1 MTAHIPPTGPQTVT
15 QAEAIIGKAA
25 PPWPL
30 LRQNERLSHPAHKMP
45 MCPLKA
51 VMTASRWYKCDLQ
64 VATPAWKF
72 SLTAGCAYDF
82 NREEDKVRFA
92 DTYMERLRECGIDV
106 IALAD
111 HNTGA
116 WLPVMQAAG
125 SRYDVVVFP
134 GVEVTTAS
142 GADGAHLV
150 LIGDLDR
157 TVQDIDVLLA
167 RTCGFDDDHPR
178 FNPKTK
184 DPAPAPRT
192 ANQILD
198 ALPEQWLAIAP
209 HALTDNGLA
218 SGKTVRGDL
227 RWKALHHD
235 RLGAVDPGEV
245 TDKRR
250 AGEGFVARFLNRTLD
265 EFPCLARMPFIATS
279 DAYSLES
286 LGSRF
291 TWIRM
296 DTPSKESLRQ
306 AFLDHDARIMPNW
319 DPRLVANPDP
329 NVVDHAWVDNIELG
343 GTLGNSTAPLR
354 VSFDPRLNVIIGGRG
369 AGKSTVVSA
378 LRQVYGST
386 QSLPDS
392 IEQEATAFV
401 NGVFSDAR
409 LTAQHRLAISRERQ
423 TALWSSHLGS
433 RTERNGVQLP
443 THFPVRVFS
452 QKELFERTAHDRAD
466 RFAASKH
473 LLSLVDEALEAD
485 IAAPG
490 GFAVELDAVR
500 TQCLTRV
507 AGRLTVE
514 ARLAQRPSQQARH
527 SELLKQIEAFGDAER
542 QSSRLES
549 ERIRRDHARLGAD
562 TARFEAAVDE
572 LGAAVVNRLE
582 AAMPQPPTRLD
593 AESRQ
598 LYAELAEIRYELN
611 RSVQASVMAAK
622 EALAQNRQRQQTG
635 SWADRVQQA
644 DREIIE
650 FQQRLSRLGV
660 EPTAYLSLTEA
671 LNSVQGTLRELE
683 EDEIALPGLR
693 SAEEAAWSDLQRAY
707 ERRRRRRE
715 TLFAEV
721 AERSGSLRF
730 EMIPHGNC
738 TSWAQ
743 EVRSQL
749 GVRSDGFVDDIP
761 ALSEWLWNAP
771 LEDGQRRQEL
781 WRRSLL
787 TCDFAQLRQEAGC
800 KANWWSKLARLESTQ
815 RIRLAMIF
823 PDDAVVMYFLRDSGK
838 AENDADWQSVTTG
851 SPGQRSAAMLSFVL
865 HHGTEPL
872 VLDQPE
878 DDLDTAWISQLIVP
892 EIRKSRWRRQVIVI
906 THNANIPVN
915 ADAERVIVLENDGS
929 RIRIKTSTLE
939 PGSSCREQVH
949 VGPIEVTQVRH
960 DIQDI
965 LEGGT
970 AAFMSRERRY
980 NNELSTYRAALRG

>member
-1 MTAHIPPTGPQTVT
+1 MQEG
-15 QAEAIIGKAA
+15 
-25 PPWPL
+25 
-30 LRQNERLSHPAHKMP
+30 
-45 MCPLKA
+45 
-51 VMTASRWYKCDLQ
+51 D
-64 VATPAWKF
+64 
-72 SLTAGCAYDF
+72 AYDF
-82 NREEDKVRFA
+82 AHEEDKIRFA
-92 DTYMERLRECGIDV
+92 DTYMERLRERGIEV

-111 HNTGA
+111 HNTCS

-125 SRYDVVVFP
+125 RRYDIVVFP
-134 GVEVTTAS
+134 GLEVTTAS
-142 GADGAHLV
+142 GSDGAHLV
-150 LIGDLDR
+150 LVGDLDR
-157 TVQDIDVLLA
+157 TEQDVDVLLA
-167 RTCGFDDDHPR
+167 QVCGFNDDHPR
-178 FNPKTK
+178 FNPRTK
-184 DPAPAPRT
+184 EPAPAPRT
-192 ANQILD
+192 VNQILD
-198 ALPEQWLAIAP
+198 ALPEQWLAFAP
-209 HALTDNGLA
+209 HVLTDNGLA
-218 SGKTVRGDL
+218 SRNTVYGEL

-245 TDKRR
+245 TAERL
-250 AGEGFVARFLNRTLD
+250 AGDGFAARFLNRTLSGY
-265 EFPCLARMPFIATS
+265 PCLDRMPFLATS
-279 DAYSLES
+279 DAYSLEG

-296 DTPSKESLRQ
+296 DMPSKESLRQ
-306 AFLDHDARIMPNW
+306 AFLDHDARIMASW
-319 DPRLVANPDP
+319 DPRLTAHPDP
-329 NVVDHAWVDNIELG
+329 NVVDHAWVKRIELG

-378 LRQVYGST
+378 LRQVYGSM

-401 NGVFSDAR
+401 NGVFGEAE
-409 LTAQHRLAISRERQ
+409 LTAQHRLAISREQQ
-423 TALWSSHLGS
+423 TARWCPSTGS
-433 RTERNGVQLP
+433 RTERNGAQLP

-485 IAAPG
+485 PASPG
-490 GFAVELDAVR
+490 GFAIELDAVR

-507 AGRLTVE
+507 AARLSVE
-514 ARLAQRPSQQARH
+514 ARLAQRASQEARR
-527 SELLKQIEAFGDAER
+527 SELLHQIEAFGDAES

-562 TARFEAAVDE
+562 TARFEAAVEE
-572 LGAAVVNRLE
+572 LGATAVKRLD
-582 AAMPQPPTRLD
+582 AALPQPPTQLD
-593 AESRQ
+593 AEPRQ
-598 LYAELAEIRYELN
+598 LYAELGLIRDEIDRTI
-611 RSVQASVMAAK
+611 RASVTVAK
-622 EALAQNRQRQQTG
+622 EALAQNRQQQQAGT
-635 SWADRVQQA
+635 WADRVQNA

-650 FQQRLSRLGV
+650 FQQRLSGLGI

-671 LNSVQGTLRELE
+671 LNSVQETLRALD
-683 EDEIALPGLR
+683 EDEVAHPGLR
-693 SAEEAAWSDLQRAY
+693 AAEEQAWSELKRAY

-721 AERSGSLRF
+721 DERSGSLRF
-730 EMIPHGNC
+730 EMVPHGNC
-738 TSWAQ
+738 TSWVQ
-743 EVRSQL
+743 EVRAQL
-749 GVRSDGFVDDIP
+749 SIRADGFVDDIP

-771 LEDGQRRQEL
+771 LDDGQRRQEL
-781 WRRSLL
+781 WRRSLM
-787 TCDFAQLRQEAGC
+787 TCDFAQLRLEAGG
-800 KANWWSKLARLESTQ
+800 KANWWSKLAKLESTQ

-823 PDDAVVMYFLRDSGK
+823 PDDAVVMYFLRDGGK
-838 AENDADWQSVTTG
+838 AENAADWQPVTTG

-878 DDLDTAWISQLIVP
+878 DDLDTAWISKLIVP
-892 EIRKSRWRRQVIVI
+892 EIRKSRWHRQVIVI

-915 ADAERVIVLENDGS
+915 ADAERVIVLDNDGS
-929 RIRIKTSTLE
+929 RIRIKTSPAE
-939 PGSSCREQVH
+939 SGAVGGREQEH
-949 VGPIEVTQVRH
+949 VGPIEVAKVRH

-980 NNELSTYRAALRG
+980 NNELSTYRAALHS

>member
-1 MTAHIPPTGPQTVT
+1 
-15 QAEAIIGKAA
+15 
-25 PPWPL
+25 
-30 LRQNERLSHPAHKMP
+30 
-45 MCPLKA
+45 
-51 VMTASRWYKCDLQ
+51 

-72 SLTAGCAYDF
+72 TLPAGSAYDF
-82 NREEDKVRFA
+82 TREEDKIRFA
-92 DTYMERLRECGIDV
+92 EAYMERLKDRGIEV

-111 HNTGA
+111 HNTGS
-116 WLPVMQAAG
+116 WLSVMKDAG
-125 SRYDVVVFP
+125 LRNGIVVFP

-142 GADGAHLV
+142 GSDGAHLI

-157 TVQDIDVLLA
+157 TEHDINLLLA
-167 RTCGFDDDHPR
+167 RTCGFEDDHPM
-178 FNPKTK
+178 FNTKTNE
-184 DPAPAPRT
+184 PAPAPRT
-192 ANQILD
+192 VNQILD
-198 ALPEQWLAIAP
+198 VLPEQWLAIAP
-209 HALTDNGLA
+209 HVLGDNGLA

-245 TDKRR
+245 TEERR
-250 AGEGFVARFLNRTLD
+250 SGSSFAARFLSRELD
-265 EFPCLARMPFIATS
+265 NFPCLDRLPFLATS
-279 DAYSLES
+279 DAYDLDS

-306 AFLDHDARIMPNW
+306 AFLDHGARIIPSW
-319 DPRLVANPDP
+319 DPRLTANPDP
-329 NVVDHAWVDNIELG
+329 NVVDHSWVERIDLG
-343 GTLGNSTAPLR
+343 GTLGNSTAPLQ

-378 LRQVYGST
+378 LRQVYGSL

-392 IEQEATAFV
+392 IEQEAAAFV
-401 NGVFSDAR
+401 QGIFGEAE
-409 LTAQHRLAISRERQ
+409 LTAWHRLAISRDRQ
-423 TALWSSHLGS
+423 TAQWRSQSGS
-433 RTERNGVQLP
+433 QTEHNGVGLP
-443 THFPVRVFS
+443 TRFPVRVFS

-485 IAAPG
+485 PASPG

-500 TQCLTRV
+500 TQCLTGV
-507 AGRLTVE
+507 AERLSAE
-514 ARLAQRPSQQARH
+514 ARLAQRPMQEARH
-527 SELLKQIEAFGDAER
+527 SELLQQIEAFGDRES

-562 TARFEAAVDE
+562 TARFEAAVDQ
-572 LGAAVVNRLE
+572 LGAAVIQRLE
-582 AAMPQPPTRLD
+582 GALPQLPARLD
-593 AESRQ
+593 DEPLH
-598 LYAELAEIRYELN
+598 LYKGLALIRDELG
-611 RSVQASVMAAK
+611 RSVQAGVAAAK
-622 EALAQNRQRQQTG
+622 EALAKNRQQQQAG
-635 SWADRVQQA
+635 AWADRVQDA

-650 FQQRLSRLGV
+650 FQQRLSKLGI
-660 EPTAYLSLTEA
+660 EPTAYLSLTET
-671 LNSVQGTLRELE
+671 LNSVQGILRTLE
-683 EDEIALPGLR
+683 EDEAALPGLR
-693 SAEEAAWSDLQRAY
+693 SVEEAAWSGLQHVY

-715 TLFAEV
+715 KLFTEV
-721 AERSGSLRF
+721 SERSGSLRF
-730 EMIPHGNC
+730 AVIPHGNS
-738 TSWAQ
+738 TSWVQ

-771 LEDGQRRQEL
+771 LDDGPRRQEL
-781 WRRSLL
+781 WRHSLL
-787 TCDFAQLRQEAGC
+787 TRDFAQIRQEASGR
-800 KANWWSKLARLESTQ
+800 ATWWNKLSKLETTQ

-823 PDDAVVMYFLRDSGK
+823 PDDAVVMFFLRDGGK
-838 AENDADWQSVTTG
+838 ADNDADWQPVTTG

-892 EIRKSRWRRQVIVI
+892 EIRKSRWHRQVIVI

-915 ADAERVIVLENDGS
+915 ADAERVIVLDNDGS
-929 RIRIKTSTLE
+929 RIRIKTSAPESGDGVL
-939 PGSSCREQVH
+939 PEQEH
-949 VGPIEVTQVRH
+949 VGPIEVAKVRH

-970 AAFMSRERRY
+970 EAFMSRERRY
-980 NNELSTYRAALRG
+980 NNELSTYRAAMQS

>member
-1 MTAHIPPTGPQTVT
+1 MGSCPIRRT
-15 QAEAIIGKAA
+15 KCLCA
-25 PPWPL
+25 PS
-30 LRQNERLSHPAHKMP
+30 R
-45 MCPLKA
+45 A

-72 SLTAGCAYDF
+72 SLPAGSSYDF
-82 NREEDKVRFA
+82 SLEEDRASFA
-92 DTYMERLRECGIDV
+92 DAYMERLRECGIEV

-125 SRYDVVVFP
+125 HRYGIVVFP

-142 GADGAHLV
+142 GSDGAHLV

-157 TVQDIDVLLA
+157 TEQDINVLLA
-167 RTCGFDDDHPR
+167 STCGFDDDHPR
-178 FNPKTK
+178 FNPQTH

-192 ANQILD
+192 VNQILD
-198 ALPEQWLAIAP
+198 ALPDQWLAFAP
-209 HALTDNGLA
+209 HVLTDNGLA

-245 TDKRR
+245 TEERR
-250 AGEGFVARFLNRTLD
+250 AEKGFVARFLNRALN
-265 EFPCLARMPFIATS
+265 EFPCLARIPFLATS

-306 AFLDHDARIMPNW
+306 AFLDHDARIMPSW
-319 DPRLVANPDP
+319 DPRLTANPDP
-329 NVVDHAWVDNIELG
+329 NVVDHAWVGSIELG
-343 GTLGNSTAPLR
+343 GTLGNSVEPLR

-378 LRQVYGST
+378 LRQLYGST

-392 IEQEATAFV
+392 IEHEATAFV
-401 NGVFSDAR
+401 DGVFSEAR
-409 LTAQHRLAISRERQ
+409 LTAQHRLAISREQQ
-423 TALWSSHLGS
+423 TALWSSPLGS
-433 RTERNGVQLP
+433 RTERNGVHLP
-443 THFPVRVFS
+443 THFPMRVFS

-485 IAAPG
+485 AATPG
-490 GFAVELDAVR
+490 GFAIELDAVR

-507 AGRLTVE
+507 AKRLSVE
-514 ARLAQRPSQQARH
+514 ARLAQRPSQEARH
-527 SELLKQIEAFGDAER
+527 GELLHQIEAFGDAES

-562 TARFEAAVDE
+562 AARFEAAVDE
-572 LGAAVVNRLE
+572 LGAATIQRLE
-582 AAMPQPPTRLD
+582 AALPKPPTGLD
-593 AESRQ
+593 EEPRQ
-598 LYAELAEIRYELN
+598 LYAELAQIRAELN
-611 RSVQASVMAAK
+611 RTVRASVIAAK
-622 EALAQNRQRQQTG
+622 EALEQNRQRQQTG
-635 SWADRVQQA
+635 VWADRVQRA
-644 DREIIE
+644 DMEIIE
-650 FQQRLSRLGV
+650 FQQRLSLLGV

-671 LNSVQGTLRELE
+671 LNSVQGILRELE
-683 EDEIALPGLR
+683 DDEAAAPGLR
-693 SAEEAAWSDLQRAY
+693 SAEEAAWSDLERTY

-715 TLFAEV
+715 RLFAEV
-721 AERSGSLRF
+721 AKRSGSLRF
-730 EMIPHGNC
+730 EVVPHGNC
-738 TSWAQ
+738 TSWVQ
-743 EVRSQL
+743 DIRGQL
-749 GVRSDGFVDDIP
+749 GVRSGGFVDDIP
-761 ALSEWLWNAP
+761 ALAEWLWNAP
-771 LEDGQRRQEL
+771 LNDGQRRQEL

-787 TCDFAQLRQEAGC
+787 TRDFTQLRQEAGG
-800 KANWWSKLARLESTQ
+800 KATWWSKLAKLESTQ
-815 RIRLAMIF
+815 RIRLAMNF
-823 PDDAVVMYFLRDSGK
+823 PDDAVVMYFLRDGGK

-892 EIRKSRWRRQVIVI
+892 EIRKSRWHRQVIVI

-929 RIRIKTSTLE
+929 RIRIKTSASKAGTE
-939 PGSSCREQVH
+939 GHQEQEH
-949 VGPIEVTQVRH
+949 VGPIEVTKVRH

-980 NNELSTYRAALRG
+980 NNELSTYRAALHG